1 MPAGCREGSQ
11 PQPCTQG
18 PGSPGGTAAGPGA
31 PLAPSEHFNP
41 WRGCTSSSRFLD
53 PSRADGTHN
62 TCGFASQ
69 PPSQS
74 CFSQGWRRGGDG
86 AVWVFFPGNF
96 DFSLGKKK
104 YIYIYLTWCGEG
116 APGSQSAALRRQT
129 TYASCPAV
137 CPVTHKLEAD
147 H

>member
-1 MPAGCREGSQ
+1 MVQQQGRGHRLHPAS
-11 PQPCTQG
+11 TSI
-18 PGSPGGTAAGPGA
+18 PGEAARA
-31 PLAPSEHFNP
+31 PAVSSIQAEQMALTTLAVS
-41 WRGCTSSSRFLD
+41 L
-53 PSRADGTHN
+53 PSRHHRA
-62 TCGFASQ
+62 ASHK
-69 PPSQS
+69 
-74 CFSQGWRRGGDG
+74 GGGGGGDG

-129 TYASCPAV
+129 VFASCPAV